1 MTEIRPIALDNGVG
15 TIEYYARHVA
25 DAVAAGDRAAYKR
38 AMLNIARCAL
48 SFTEWADDLNN
59 PMTAPAAEVSNG

>member
-25 DAVAAGDRAAYKR
+25 DAVAAGDRG
-38 AMLNIARCAL
+38 LI
-48 SFTEWADDLNN
+48 S
-59 PMTAPAAEVSNG
+59 

>member
-25 DAVAAGDRAAYKR
+25 DAVAAGDRVAYKK
-38 AMLNIARCAL
+38 AMANIARAAI
-48 SFTEWADDLNN
+48 SFAEWADDLNN
-59 PMTAPAAEVSNG
+59 PMTAALS